1 MCLCSSRAASQRDA
15 RVPAGCWYSTVLTVP
30 LGTITVLAAMAEIT
44 PVTAPK
50 PGHLAPSF
58 FLSLSLLHPSNTC
71 SPEGLSPCGLRLRW
85 MLLYIYISNNGLIR
99 EGFSQGSDQASYQ
112 RRSISNHYTHVK
124 LQVEQA
130 RTWKHHSLQARNY
143 RAILFFLF
151 FAFLLGIPFC
161 FHALSS
167 DQISSWAG
175 GGMRVGNSQCLPAQ
189 PPLLLP
195 GCQARATAHEMCPAV
210 PAVACTLF
218 RCLFKIFFP
227 FF

>member
-1 MCLCSSRAASQRDA
+1 METLFWVQRGGFTERLTPFRAWLPLPSPQIPRISMCLCSSRAASQRDA

-58 FLSLSLLHPSNTC
+58 FLSLSLLHPSNAC

-99 EGFSQGSDQASYQ
+99 EGFSRGSDQASYQ

-151 FAFLLGIPFC
+151 SR
-161 FHALSS
+161 SS
-167 DQISSWAG
+167 
-175 GGMRVGNSQCLPAQ
+175 
-189 PPLLLP
+189 
-195 GCQARATAHEMCPAV
+195 
-210 PAVACTLF
+210 
-218 RCLFKIFFP
+218 
-227 FF
+227 